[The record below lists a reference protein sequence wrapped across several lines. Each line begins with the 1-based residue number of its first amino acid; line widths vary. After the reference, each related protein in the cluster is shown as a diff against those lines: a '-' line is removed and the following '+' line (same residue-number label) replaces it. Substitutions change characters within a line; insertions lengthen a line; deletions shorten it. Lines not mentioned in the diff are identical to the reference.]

1 MLDLNH
7 IDQATA
13 RIDAA
18 MQAQGFTAEPPSTI
32 ETPAPVPFE
41 IEAEPTP
48 WPSDCLPDGM
58 AQAVAA
64 IAEEV
69 QAPVPLAAFAVISAV
84 SHLAMRL
91 TDAYHPKMG
100 AMPCSLYLLS
110 QAPSGDRKSACYDL
124 ATYPINRLERQA
136 REAYKLES
144 EQLRQEA
151 EAAKGKEAK
160 AAILSQLAPD
170 PRSIYTE
177 GTIQKIESDFVN
189 DSAPAMSLST
199 DEGGSLL
206 GGHSLKSE
214 TRAASLG
221 SLTRLFD
228 GKGVQ
233 RDRVM
238 EGQSGFR
245 YGVRFGLF
253 LSAQPVILESTL
265 SDPVLRGQ
273 GFLPRFLFA
282 APRSLAGTRFLDA
295 GSLQSKASDR
305 QEIRNYWDA
314 LGEMAKAP
322 IKTTEHG
329 GLELAPA
336 PLDHEAVSLW
346 VDFFND
352 TERRQAP
359 EGDLHHLG
367 AFASRAGEL
376 AVRVAAVFAAYRHFG
391 EHGGMGLKVTAA
403 DMRQACKLVAYSL
416 SEWQAQA
423 ESSTMSQC
431 DKDALLLL
439 EFMHGKG
446 WQETTRQRIAQ
457 NAPKHLRKDKQRR
470 NAAIDELIERR
481 WLADTGAGL
490 CIAEKPKKPIATA
503 TTATFATQEPS
514 QTPKSSKSSESSS
527 SNPPNAKVQMPVSM
541 EREEL

>member
-69 QAPVPLAAFAVISAV
+69 QAPVPLAAFAVISAAA
-84 SHLAMRL
+84 HLAMRL
-91 TDAYHPKMG
+91 TDAHHPKMG

-110 QAPSGDRKSACYDL
+110 QAYSGDRKSACYDL

-136 REAYKLES
+136 REAYKLNS
-144 EQLRQEA
+144 EQIRQEA

-160 AAILSQLAPD
+160 AAILSQIAPD

-265 SDPVLRGQ
+265 RL
-273 GFLPRFLFA
+273 
-282 APRSLAGTRFLDA
+282 T
-295 GSLQSKASDR
+295 
-305 QEIRNYWDA
+305 
-314 LGEMAKAP
+314 
-322 IKTTEHG
+322 
-329 GLELAPA
+329 
-336 PLDHEAVSLW
+336 
-346 VDFFND
+346 
-352 TERRQAP
+352 
-359 EGDLHHLG
+359 
-367 AFASRAGEL
+367 
-376 AVRVAAVFAAYRHFG
+376 
-391 EHGGMGLKVTAA
+391 
-403 DMRQACKLVAYSL
+403 
-416 SEWQAQA
+416 
-423 ESSTMSQC
+423 
-431 DKDALLLL
+431 
-439 EFMHGKG
+439 
-446 WQETTRQRIAQ
+446 
-457 NAPKHLRKDKQRR
+457 
-470 NAAIDELIERR
+470 
-481 WLADTGAGL
+481 
-490 CIAEKPKKPIATA
+490 KKFVIG
-503 TTATFATQEPS
+503 
-514 QTPKSSKSSESSS
+514 
-527 SNPPNAKVQMPVSM
+527 
-541 EREEL
+541 